1 MTTYGNDFGLRKWL
15 KIKQLP
21 PPYGEFL
28 ACGAGVFSLLGV
40 VWMLR
45 LLNKPNNKNL
55 NKTNTPMKKNYLAPA
70 IEQESVVVEQGI
82 AASYTVGVQDLIYDG
97 EDEYLM

>member
-1 MTTYGNDFGLRKWL
+1 MAENQTIT
-15 KIKQLP
+15 
-21 PPYGEFL
+21 PPYGEFS

-97 EDEYLM
+97 EDEYPM